1 MAVILYR
8 KSEDG
13 SIESKKVQTS
23 ALYSFLQSGWSTSLE
38 EPRKVVIKE
47 VEPQIEL
54 PEEIEEETEDK
65 SSLVN
70 TVKGWLNG
78 NKD

>member
-38 EPRKVVIKE
+38 EPQV
-47 VEPQIEL
+47 EL
-54 PEEIEEETEDK
+54 PKEIEEETEDK